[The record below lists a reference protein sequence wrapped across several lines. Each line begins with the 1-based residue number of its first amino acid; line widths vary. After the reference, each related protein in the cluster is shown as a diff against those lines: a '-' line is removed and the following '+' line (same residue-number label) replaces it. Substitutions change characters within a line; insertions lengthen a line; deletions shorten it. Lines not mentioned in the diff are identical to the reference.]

1 MKKYLLSV
9 SLAAL
14 LATTAIGQRTP
25 QPSPSATVM
34 QSIGVTDFTVK
45 YSRPALKGRKVFAD
59 SSELAPYNQI
69 WRTGANMATIFEAGT
84 DFSFGGKKVPAGK
97 YALFSIPSGA
107 AWTVILNKNFNQ
119 GGTQDYKEGEDVA
132 RVMVVPTSAEF
143 TESFKISIEPASDST
158 GYLNIAWSSVNV
170 PVPLA
175 VSTESLTMAGL
186 NKAVAEKPEDVAALQ
201 STAGYLLSKGKDL
214 QVALSL
220 ADKAI
225 GLKESYSNLWLK
237 AQILSKLG
245 KNAEALP
252 VAQKALTLGST
263 ANDVA
268 FTSFYKGQ
276 IENGIKQIQSKVSAA
291 PKQAVSAVKGKKKKS

>member
-25 QPSPSATVM
+25 QASPAATVM

-69 WRTGANMATIFEAGT
+69 WRTGANMATTLEAGT
-84 DFSFGGKKVPAGK
+84 DFSFGGKKVPAGR

-107 AWTVILNKNFNQ
+107 AWTIILNKNFNQ
-119 GGTQDYKEGEDVA
+119 GGTQDYKESEDIA

-201 STAGYLLSKGKDL
+201 STAAYLLSKGKDL

-252 VAQKALTLGST
+252 VAQKALTLGGAS
-263 ANDVA
+263 NDAA
-268 FTSFYKGQ
+268 FVSFFKGQ
-276 IENGIKQIQSKVSAA
+276 IENGIKQIEAKVSAA
-291 PKQAVSAVKGKKKKS
+291 PKQAASSVKGKKKKS

>member
-1 MKKYLLSV
+1 MKKYFLSV
-9 SLAAL
+9 SIAAL
-14 LATTAIGQRTP
+14 LATTSIAQRTP
-25 QPSPSATVM
+25 QASPSASVM

-69 WRTGANMATIFEAGT
+69 WRTGANMATTLEAGT
-84 DFSFGGKKVPAGK
+84 DFTFGGKKVPAGK
-97 YALFSIPSGA
+97 YALFTIPSGA

-119 GGTQDYKEGEDVA
+119 GGTQDYKESEDVA
-132 RVMVVPTSAEF
+132 RTIVVPTSAEF
-143 TESFKISIEPASDST
+143 SESFKISIDPASDST
-158 GYLNIAWSSVNV
+158 GYLNISWSSVNI

-175 VSTESLTMAGL
+175 VSTETLTMAAL
-186 NKAVAEKPEDVAALQ
+186 NKAVAEKPEDLAVLQ
-201 STAGYLLSKGKDL
+201 STAAYLLSTGKDL
-214 QVALSL
+214 QTALGL

-237 AQILSKLG
+237 AQILNKLG

-252 VAQKALTLGST
+252 VAQKALTLGNAT
-263 ANDVA
+263 PDGA

-276 IENGIKQIQSKVSAA
+276 IEKGITQMQSKVAAA
-291 PKQAVSAVKGKKKKS
+291 PAVTKPASKGKKKK

>member
-1 MKKYLLSV
+1 MKKYFLSV
-9 SLAAL
+9 SLAAI
-14 LATTAIGQRTP
+14 LATTSIAQRTP
-25 QPSPSATVM
+25 QASPSASVM

-69 WRTGANMATIFEAGT
+69 WRTGANMATTLEAGT

-97 YALFSIPSGA
+97 YALFTIPSGA

-119 GGTQDYKEGEDVA
+119 GGTQDYKESEDVA
-132 RVMVVPTSAEF
+132 RTMVVPTSAEF
-143 TESFKISIEPASDST
+143 TESFKISIDPASDST
-158 GYLNIAWSSVNV
+158 GYLNISWSSVNI

-175 VSTESLTMAGL
+175 VSTETLTMAAL
-186 NKAVAEKPEDVAALQ
+186 NKAVAEKPEDVAVLQ
-201 STAGYLLSKGKDL
+201 STAGYLLSTGKDL
-214 QVALSL
+214 QAALGL

-225 GLKESYSNLWLK
+225 GLKESYANLWIK

-252 VAQKALTLGST
+252 VAQKALTLGNT
-263 ANDVA
+263 TPDGA

-276 IENGIKQIQSKVSAA
+276 IEKGITQMQSKAA
-291 PKQAVSAVKGKKKKS
+291 PAPSVAKSTAKGKKKK

>member
-1 MKKYLLSV
+1 MKKYFLSV
-9 SLAAL
+9 SIAAL

-25 QPSPSATVM
+25 QASPSASVM

-45 YSRPALKGRKVFAD
+45 YSRPSIKGRKIFAD

-69 WRTGANMATIFEAGT
+69 WRTGANMATTLEAGT

-119 GGTQDYKEGEDVA
+119 GGTQDYKESEDVA
-132 RVMVVPTSAEF
+132 RIMVVPTSAEF
-143 TESFKISIEPASDST
+143 NESFKISIDPTSDST
-158 GYLNIAWSSVNV
+158 GFLNISWSSVNI

-175 VSTESLTMAGL
+175 VGTEALTMAGL
-186 NKAVAEKPEDVAALQ
+186 NKAVAEKPEDIGVLQ
-201 STAGYLLSKGKDL
+201 STAGYLLSQGKDL
-214 QVALSL
+214 QVALAM

-225 GLKESYSNLWLK
+225 GLKESYFNYWLK

-252 VAQKALTLGST
+252 AAQKALTLGTT
-263 ANDVA
+263 APDGA
-268 FTSFYKGQ
+268 FTTFYKGQ
-276 IENGIKQIQSKVSAA
+276 IEKGITQIQSKISAA
-291 PKQAVSAVKGKKKKS
+291 PKQAAASVKGKKKK

>member
-9 SLAAL
+9 SIAAL

-25 QPSPSATVM
+25 QASPSASVM

-45 YSRPALKGRKVFAD
+45 YSRPALKGRKVFTD
-59 SSELAPYNQI
+59 SAELAPFNQI
-69 WRTGANMATIFEAGT
+69 WRTGANMATTLEAST

-107 AWTVILNKNFNQ
+107 SWTVILNKNFNQ
-119 GGTQDYKEGEDVA
+119 GGTQDYKEAEDVA
-132 RVMVVPTSAEF
+132 RIMVVPTSAEF
-143 TESFKISIEPASDST
+143 TESFKISIEPSSDST
-158 GYLNIAWSSVNV
+158 GYLNIAWSSVNI

-175 VSTESLTMAGL
+175 ANTESLTMAGL
-186 NKAVAEKPEDVAALQ
+186 NKAIAAKPEDIAALQ
-201 STAGYLLSKGKDL
+201 STAAYLLANGKEL
-214 QVALSL
+214 QTALGM

-225 GLKESYSNLWLK
+225 GLKESFSNLWLK

-252 VAQKALTLGST
+252 AAQKALALGNT
-263 ANDVA
+263 TNEPA
-268 FTSFYKGQ
+268 FVSFYKGQ
-276 IENGIKQIQSKVSAA
+276 IEKGITQIQSKVSAA
-291 PKQAVSAVKGKKKKS
+291 PKQAISSAKGKKKK